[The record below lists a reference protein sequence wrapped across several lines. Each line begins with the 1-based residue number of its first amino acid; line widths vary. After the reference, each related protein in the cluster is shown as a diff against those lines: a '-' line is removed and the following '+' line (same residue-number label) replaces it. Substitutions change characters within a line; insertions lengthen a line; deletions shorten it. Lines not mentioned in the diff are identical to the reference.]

1 MDGNGDINIGQSLL
15 DITLDN
21 LILQSSNLSK
31 SAGKSRNVQS
41 SSKKNVLE
49 EEENHTEKKMS
60 IWNRTKP
67 LTHIRNR
74 KFKCT
79 FYLHVHS
86 VKGMPLNFDGT
97 SLCVHWRRK
106 DNLFRTS
113 PSKVNQ
119 GVANF
124 EETLIHKC
132 TVYAQR
138 NNPHHFA
145 KYEER
150 QLLLYVYVVGAP
162 GLDVGKHLIDLTRLL
177 PPTLEELEDEKSSGK
192 WTTTFGLTGKAK
204 GAALNVSFGYSLMGS
219 SSAQLNNARDVHMFT
234 STVRTGSSVLSECPF
249 ANADGRHGLRSY
261 AGMDLN
267 NAKHDYHR
275 HSESVGAIGPRK
287 VVDPILEL

>member
-1 MDGNGDINIGQSLL
+1 MSSEVEVEKMDGNGDINIRQSLL
-15 DITLDN
+15 DITPDN
-21 LILQSSNLSK
+21 LILQSNNLSK

-74 KFKCT
+74 KFNCT

-124 EETLIHKC
+124 EETLIH
-132 TVYAQR
+132 
-138 NNPHHFA
+138 N
-145 KYEER
+145 
-150 QLLLYVYVVGAP
+150 P

-219 SSAQLNNARDVHMFT
+219 SSAQLNNARDVT
-234 STVRTGSSVLSECPF
+234 STVRTGSSVLSEGPF

-267 NAKHDYHR
+267 NAKHGYHH
-275 HSESVGAIGPRK
+275 HSESVGAIGSRK